1 LKLNGTHQLLVYAD
15 AYERINTIK
24 RNTETLLKASRMVD
38 PEVNTEKTKSL
49 HQNTGKNHNLLSVNK
64 SFENVAMFKY
74 LGKTVTSQNCIHEEI
89 KSTLNSGS
97 ACY

>member
-1 LKLNGTHQLLVYAD
+1 VSVFLCVCVGCF
-15 AYERINTIK
+15 
-24 RNTETLLKASRMVD
+24 S
-38 PEVNTEKTKSL
+38 S
-49 HQNTGKNHNLLSVNK
+49 QNIGQSHNLLSVNK